1 MTGSAQQP
9 ASPPLQRT
17 PLHALHLEH
26 GARMVAFAGHR
37 MPLNYP
43 GGIIDEHLHTRR
55 CAGLFDVSHMGQ
67 IVVRG
72 DSAATAPALE
82 GLMPSD
88 LLSLA
93 AGRQKYAL
101 LTNPHGGIIDD
112 LMVQNLGDRFML
124 VVNAAGRR
132 RDLQHLSRHLSSQ
145 IAAGRPHDLQDRALL
160 ALQGPEAAAVLA
172 GLGGCGGL
180 GDPGDFKFMQVREL
194 TIAGTNC
201 IVSRCGYTGE
211 DGFELSMPGA
221 DAPRLAAQ
229 LLADSRVR
237 LIGLGARDSL
247 RLEAGL
253 CLYGHDLTDA
263 TTPVEAGLGWAVSKA
278 RRSAGRRP
286 GGFPGDR
293 VILAQMP
300 DRTARVRVGL
310 LPAGRAPV
318 RAEAPLLCGQSTVGQ
333 VTSGVFSPTLQRPI
347 AMGYVAREHA
357 GAGTELHALVRNKR
371 LPVVVT
377 QLPFVAHRFYR

>member
-1 MTGSAQQP
+1 MTRCSAQPP

-17 PLHALHLEH
+17 PLHALHVEH
-26 GARMVAFAGHR
+26 GARMVAFADHR
-37 MPLNYP
+37 MPLNYA
-43 GGIIDEHLHTRR
+43 GGIIEEHLHTRR
-55 CAGLFDVSHMGQ
+55 LAGLFDVSHMGQ

-72 DSAATAPALE
+72 DPAATASALE

-101 LTNPHGGIIDD
+101 LTNPQGGIIDD
-112 LMVQNLGDRFML
+112 LMVQNLGDRFIL

-132 RDLQHLSRHLSSQ
+132 RDFEYLSRHLPSR
-145 IAAGRPHDLQDRALL
+145 ACRPEYLEDRALL

-172 GLGGCGGL
+172 GLGGHSGAL
-180 GDPGDFKFMQVREL
+180 GDFKFMQVREL
-194 TIAGTNC
+194 TLAGADC
-201 IVSRCGYTGE
+201 IVSRSGYTGE
-211 DGFELSMPGA
+211 DGFELSMPAA
-221 DAPRLAAQ
+221 DAPRLAGR

-253 CLYGHDLTDA
+253 CLYGHDLTAA
-263 TTPVEAGLGWAVSKA
+263 TTPVEATLNWAVSKA
-278 RRSAGRRP
+278 RRAAGRRP
-286 GGFPGDR
+286 GGFPGDSI
-293 VILAQMP
+293 ILAQMP
-300 DRTARVRVGL
+300 DHSARVRVGL

-318 RAEAPLLCGQSTVGQ
+318 RAEAPLLCGQSTVGE
-333 VTSGVFSPTLQRPI
+333 VTSGGFSPTLQRPI

-357 GAGTELHALVRNKR
+357 GDGAELHALVRNKR
-371 LPVVVT
+371 LPVAVT
-377 QLPFVAHRFYR
+377 RLPFVAPRFYR